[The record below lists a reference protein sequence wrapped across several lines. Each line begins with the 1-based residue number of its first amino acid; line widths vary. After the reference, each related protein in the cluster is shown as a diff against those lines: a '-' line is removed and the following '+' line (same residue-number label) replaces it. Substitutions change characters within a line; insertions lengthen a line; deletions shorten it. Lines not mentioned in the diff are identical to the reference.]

1 MRSIKRYILIPILIF
16 ALGAAFSLG
25 FYIGQTS
32 RPSIEEVAGLSNKTF
47 GQPAEVDFG
56 LFWDAWAVIQKK
68 YVNRRNLDPQKM
80 IYGAI
85 TGLVKSLED
94 PYSVFM
100 EPTES
105 KQFID
110 DMGGSFG
117 GIGAEVGIRKDIL
130 TVIAPLE
137 DSPAKR
143 VGLLA
148 GDKIL
153 KIDETLTADLN
164 LDEAVRLIRGPI
176 GKEVVLLVSREGWEQ
191 TKEIKIIR
199 ETIKIPILKWE
210 MKEGDLA
217 YVGLYHFTENSGNE
231 FRKTVGQILEKNPKG
246 LILDLRNNPGGYLE
260 TAVDIASWFLAK
272 GEIVALEDFGNGEKT
287 EYRSQGYEALKEL
300 PTVILLNQGSASA
313 SEIVAGALRDQLGIK
328 IVGEKSFGK
337 GSVQE
342 LEKLKGGSSW
352 KITIAKWLTPNGTS
366 IQDSGLE
373 PDIII
378 EMTKEDMDENS
389 DPQMEKAIELL
400 IMDITL

>member
-210 MKEGDLA
+210 MKEGYLA
-217 YVGLYHFTENSGNE
+217 
-231 FRKTVGQILEKNPKG
+231 
-246 LILDLRNNPGGYLE
+246 

-313 SEIVAGALRDQLGIK
+313 SEIVAGDVSDQLGIK

-342 LEKLKGGSSW
+342 LEKLKGGSSL